1 MDSPILPLPP
11 MWRPTLAHLSHL
23 MIGIVWTDLGVPYQG
38 VSSEVFDLYQNLI
51 LLLDLLLHGLH
62 SCALRLMLIL

>member
-1 MDSPILPLPP
+1 
-11 MWRPTLAHLSHL
+11 MWRLTLARLSHL

-38 VSSEVFDLYQNLI
+38 VSSEVFYLYQNLI